1 METSLIFKLHAVGLP
16 YHSLVYQE
24 STHRVRA
31 DVGKHSDTR
40 QSSDEG
46 PTMAALEEML
56 PVLANSNGQLDRIKT
71 PSETHG
77 NPLHVSVREFP
88 VSSS

>member
-1 METSLIFKLHAVGLP
+1 MV
-16 YHSLVYQE
+16 
-24 STHRVRA
+24 
-31 DVGKHSDTR
+31 
-40 QSSDEG
+40 
-46 PTMAALEEML
+46 ALEEML

-77 NPLHVSVREFP
+77 NPLRVSVREFP